1 MPDMPIGN
9 PQGQISS
16 HEVDREMN
24 NTNNVDTELP
34 QDDEKIVLKNK
45 EGLSREEI
53 ADATKI
59 KVTIADHNA
68 PIVVFFGPFSC
79 GKTMILVR
87 LTRYL
92 KKQGYTVEL
101 DPSFRPSYDS
111 VYKKLCDNFDTL
123 VNSNNAAKQTSRVNF
138 MLARVKSDTGKTVCQ
153 ILEGPGESYFLPEA
167 PMSDFPPYVHQ
178 INNGNNRKIWAI
190 IVEPGNTNDRMDEVA
205 RRNYVSK
212 INKLRTMMGPRDKA
226 VFVFNKIDESGFVI
240 KKGQVNMKEAEKG
253 VDYLYPSIF
262 AKFKNASPFASI
274 GITKQ
279 YDCDFVPF
287 QTGNFNEAADG
298 SWSYTE
304 GPDCFPEQLWKTILK
319 RIGG

>member
-16 HEVDREMN
+16 HEVNREMN
-24 NTNNVDTELP
+24 NTNNVDTELL
-34 QDDEKIVLKNK
+34 QDGEKIVLKNK

-59 KVTIADHNA
+59 KVTISNPDA

-92 KKQGYTVEL
+92 KKQGYTVKLE
-101 DPSFRPSYDS
+101 PSFRPSYDS
-111 VYKKLCDNFDTL
+111 VYKELCDSFDTI
-123 VNSNNAAKQTSRVNF
+123 VNSNNAADTTSRFNF
-138 MLARVKSDTGKTVCQ
+138 MLASVKSDTGKTVCQ
-153 ILEGPGESYFLPEA
+153 ILEGPGEAYFSPEA
-167 PMSDFPPYVHQ
+167 PMADFPPYVHQ
-178 INNGNNRKIWAI
+178 INNGSNRIIWAI
-190 IVEPGNTNDRMDEVA
+190 IVEPASTNDRMDEVA

-212 INKLRTMMGPRDKA
+212 INKLRTMMGSRDKA

-240 KKGQVNMKEAEKG
+240 KKGQVNMKEAVKG
-253 VDYLYPSIF
+253 VDHLYPSIF
-262 AKFKNASPFASI
+262 AKFKKAGPLEFI
-274 GITKQ
+274 GVKS

-298 SWSYTE
+298 SQTYTE

-319 RIGG
+319 RIRG